1 VNQIEGMKKTQE
13 GKRNEEKMAINSKE
27 GKEEKIN

>member
-1 VNQIEGMKKTQE
+1 MKKTQE